1 MKNVHEFISALDD
14 AKYGNQVTED
24 KAPVAPA
31 PSHAPT
37 STAQWKTPSSGK
49 SDDQGE
55 RTGGEKDA
63 IKKSNTAIPAPVGP
77 TPSHAPTSTAQWK
90 TKGGEGHSEDEG
102 EKVSKEAMK
111 ENLMQQ
117 IIDAETADD
126 IQAIMAEADLSE
138 AGHPAGCTCG
148 FCRNKGKFGKK
159 DSEKSAEAETE
170 DKGDVAEAHRQMR
183 RPPYRMPIR
192 RRLGGERLGFRH
204 PAATAP
210 SRPKAASL
218 PGGTINPNQ
227 PAMEKLDTSDD
238 PTKTIQ
244 EMADQLLEAPDFE

>member
-1 MKNVHEFISALDD
+1 MKKVHEFISALDE
-14 AKYGNQVTED
+14 ARYGRQVTED

-37 STAQWKTPSSGK
+37 STAQWKTSGTGK

-63 IKKSNTAIPAPVGP
+63 IKKSDSAIPAPVAP
-77 TPSHAPTSTAQWK
+77 PPSHAPTSTAQWK
-90 TKGGEGHSEDEG
+90 TKGGEGKSDDEG

-117 IIDAETADD
+117 IINAEDFED
-126 IQAIMAEADLSE
+126 IEAILAEADLPE
-138 AGHPAGCTCG
+138 GGHKPGCQCA
-148 FCRNKGKFGKK
+148 FCKNKGKFGKK
-159 DSEKSAEAETE
+159 DDQKGSEDEPE
-170 DKGDVAEAHRQMR
+170 DKTGMSEAYMPMR

-192 RRLGGERLGFRH
+192 RRLGGDRMSFRH
-204 PAATAP
+204 PSAAAP
-210 SRPKAASL
+210 RPKAASL

-227 PAMEKLDTSDD
+227 PAMERLDTSSNSK
-238 PTKTIQ
+238 KTIR
-244 EMADQLLEAPDFE
+244 EMADELLEAPEFE